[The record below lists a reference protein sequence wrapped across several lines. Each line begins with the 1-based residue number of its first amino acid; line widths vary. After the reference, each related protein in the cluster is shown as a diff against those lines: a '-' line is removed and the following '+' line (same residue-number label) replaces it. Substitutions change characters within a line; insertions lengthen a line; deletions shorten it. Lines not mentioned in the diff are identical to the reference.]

1 MGNNQ
6 TKKIAPINE
15 PSIIEPSIIE
25 PPIIEPPIIE
35 PPIIE
40 PPKNNTDLIIN
51 KKPNEEK
58 IKLSVNN
65 LKTNVIEVKPNNS
78 IKSQNYEKSF

>member
-6 TKKIAPINE
+6 TKKIA
-15 PSIIEPSIIE
+15 
-25 PPIIEPPIIE
+25 PIIEPPIIE

-40 PPKNNTDLIIN
+40 PQKNNTDLIID

-58 IKLSVNN
+58 IKLSVDN
-65 LKTNVIEVKPNNS
+65 LKINVIEVKPNNS
-78 IKSQNYEKSF
+78 IENIN